1 MAEMGR
7 TTLPQ
12 VRISGDGK
20 ITWEK
25 ASASSK
31 YLLEMRV
38 AGDSYPRF
46 RIRADGQI
54 EWGSGS
60 ATPDIELSRFASGIL
75 SFHNE
80 VRVVDSL
87 FHTVRTSGGELGLAL
102 NASGDSDYRFM
113 IHASGQLFWGSGS
126 SSPDCTLSRRAA
138 NILNT
143 PDRLEVG
150 TLGVGNSAAGS
161 TLGNVVKKIEVFD
174 DAGNSLGFL
183 AVYDSIT

>member
-1 MAEMGR
+1 M
-7 TTLPQ
+7 
-12 VRISGDGK
+12 RILGDGK
-20 ITWEK
+20 ITWEN

-54 EWGSGS
+54 EWGGGSGALDAFLARQAANKLKVPSELFIDDNVLTLIRANAGDWALS
-60 ATPDIELSRFASGIL
+60 A
-75 SFHNE
+75 
-80 VRVVDSL
+80 RV
-87 FHTVRTSGGELGLAL
+87 
-102 NASGDSDYRFM
+102 SGDSSPRLILYT
-113 IHASGQLFWGSGS
+113 SGTLSWGSGS
-126 SSPDCTLSRRAA
+126 TGVDCDLRRRAA

>member
-1 MAEMGR
+1 
-7 TTLPQ
+7 

-20 ITWEK
+20 ITWEN
-25 ASASSK
+25 ASASNK

-46 RIRADGQI
+46 KIRADGQI

-60 ATPDIELSRFASGIL
+60 AAPDVTLYRSGADTLATINRFVIVSNTLQLSGGSSGI
-75 SFHNE
+75 SVINISVAGDTNDRFK
-80 VRVVDSL
+80 L
-87 FHTVRTSGGELGLAL
+87 FNTGV
-102 NASGDSDYRFM
+102 M
-113 IHASGQLFWGSGS
+113 QWGSGS
-126 SSPDCTLSRRAA
+126 SPLDCSLHRRAA

-174 DAGNSLGFL
+174 NAGNSLGFL
-183 AVYDSIT
+183 AVYDSIS

>member
-1 MAEMGR
+1 M
-7 TTLPQ
+7 
-12 VRISGDGK
+12 RISGDGK
-20 ITWEK
+20 ITWEN

-60 ATPDIELSRFASGIL
+60 AVTDVTLQRATGNILKLSNYF
-75 SFHNE
+75 
-80 VRVVDSL
+80 
-87 FHTVRTSGGELGLAL
+87 RTSEKSIGAINMSSGSTCFIVQQ
-102 NASGDSDYRFM
+102 SGDTYNRFD
-113 IHASGQLFWGSGS
+113 ILGSGTIRMGSGS
-126 SSPDCTLSRRAA
+126 STPDCILQRRAA
-138 NILNT
+138 DIFNT

-161 TLGNVVKKIEVFD
+161 TLGNVVKKVEIFD